1 LVWIK
6 EHHFSSEIRQLA
18 EELSIAFITFGAI
31 KDVSS
36 KPTIK
41 SNLLI
46 EEIDSE
52 RNLRD
57 ETYENA
63 IACLYDASLPIRAHG
78 LILFRRLIERS
89 DAKTLQNFSLNQKEL
104 FDRFQEHLHADDSYE
119 YLAAIN
125 VFHAL
130 ANHYTD
136 IILPILCQEYQNV
149 NRKLE
154 DRLKVGEIL
163 VKTSR
168 VLGNVHEFLC
178 HFSL

>member
-1 LVWIK
+1 MVWIK

-89 DAKTLQNFSLNQKEL
+89 DAKTLQNFSLNQ
-104 FDRFQEHLHADDSYE
+104 EHLHADDSYE